1 MITNPACALKVY
13 IELMRKWVNAVR
25 EGQPTEELIPVN
37 VAPTEE
43 WAKELEGRLRFLE
56 GAILSRY
63 EADLKACAE

>member
-1 MITNPACALKVY
+1 
-13 IELMRKWVNAVR
+13 VNAVR